1 MTTPNGAA
9 PGGPAGNG
17 PAGEEVVSSLEYA
30 FYSRIPEDYV
40 PLPDTPSP
48 GEWGEAVKRLLP
60 GAPEQ
65 MLADVSLHL
74 PRLHPL
80 ISRDGIIKSAL
91 CAGLEDGALSLGFL
105 NVAVL
110 ATRHDSAL
118 VTAESIYQA
127 KKEEYF
133 GQEAEAP
140 ADIDQP
146 EAKGLQGAQDTL
158 LATRLPCGPGVTS
171 ISLRSVTFPGA
182 EADATRTGV
191 PPTLGVGF
199 LQLAV
204 PAPRDYSVYV
214 TIATP
219 TLRFLDTY
227 SGHLAYVARHLSF
240 DEREMEQA
248 AKRRGTVPARTSV
261 RAP

>member
-1 MTTPNGAA
+1 MTTPNGPDGPDGPDG
-9 PGGPAGNG
+9 PGA
-17 PAGEEVVSSLEYA
+17 EEVVSALDYA
-30 FYSRIPEDYV
+30 FVSRIPDDYV

-48 GEWGEAVKRLLP
+48 DEWGDAVRRLLP
-60 GAPEQ
+60 GAPEEV
-65 MLADVSLHL
+65 LAEVSQHL

-80 ISRDGIIKSAL
+80 ISRDGVVKSAL

-105 NVAVL
+105 SVAVL

-133 GQEAEAP
+133 GQATEKP

-146 EAKGLQGAQDTL
+146 EAKGLQGPQDTL
-158 LATRLPCGPGVTS
+158 LASRLPCGPGVTS
-171 ISLRSVTFPGA
+171 ISLRSVTFPRA
-182 EADATRTGV
+182 EADDTRTG
-191 PPTLGVGF
+191 PPPAIGVGF

-214 TIATP
+214 SIATP

-240 DEREMEQA
+240 DAAEREQA
-248 AKRRGTVPARTSV
+248 AKRQGTVPARAEV
-261 RAP
+261 RSP